1 MLLDFWAVWCGPC
14 RGAFPHLREW
24 NEQYHDKGL
33 EVIGVTDYE
42 ERFGF
47 DKEKG
52 DITELDAD
60 KKLSREDEQNMLK
73 DFAAQFKLDYRVMTV
88 SKDDQKKV
96 YEDYMV
102 EGIPEMVL
110 IDRKGKVRMVKI
122 GNTEDNTKALHDKI
136 EELLKEKE

>member
-1 MLLDFWAVWCGPC
+1 M
-14 RGAFPHLREW
+14 
-24 NEQYHDKGL
+24 

-47 DKEKG
+47 DKDKG

-110 IDRKGKVRMVKI
+110 IDRKGKVSMVKL
-122 GNTEDNTKALHDKI
+122 GSTEENTKALHEKI